1 MQTPTILTLSRD
13 APNYPQ
19 QLLDLY
25 DPPARIYISG
35 DAALINRQPLVAIV
49 GARAASRQGVLDA
62 TFLAQGLV
70 QRGFGVV
77 SGLALGVD
85 GAAHRSAL
93 AANGFTL
100 AVGATGLD
108 VVYPPQ
114 HVQLAEEIALK
125 GLLLSEFPPGT
136 APRAFHFP
144 RRNRLIAALC
154 LGVVVVEAAAKSGS
168 LITAHLAAELLKSTA
183 GIDVQHVAYKGSAA
197 ALSEVM
203 AGNINYVFDIIST
216 ALPQIQ
222 SGAVRALGWTGV
234 TRSSLIPNVPTI
246 AEAGLPGFDITGW
259 GGNAGP
265 SGIPANVLQ
274 RLHAAVSAAIK
285 DADLRGRIMG
295 QGYAI
300 DLIEPAAFYALV
312 KTDLAKWG
320 KVVRDGNIKVE

>member
-1 MQTPTILTLSRD
+1 MLLLIIALFFCAISLSLSKLSIAQDFPTKPIRLLVPFAAGGPIDLLSRTIANKLTETIGQSVIIENRPGAGGSIAAD
-13 APNYPQ
+13 ATARSAPDGYTIMLITVGTQAINPA
-19 QLLDLY
+19 LY
-25 DPPARIYISG
+25 KLKYDSLQDFSYITTVGTYS
-35 DAALINRQPLVAIV
+35 LVLVANPKLPFKTI
-49 GARAASRQGVLDA
+49 
-62 TFLAQGLV
+62 
-70 QRGFGVV
+70 
-77 SGLALGVD
+77 
-85 GAAHRSAL
+85 
-93 AANGFTL
+93 
-100 AVGATGLD
+100 
-108 VVYPPQ
+108 
-114 HVQLAEEIALK
+114 AE
-125 GLLLSEFPPGT
+125 
-136 APRAFHFP
+136 
-144 RRNRLIAALC
+144 LIAYARTNPGKLNY
-154 LGVVVVEAAAKSGS
+154 GSSGHGS
-168 LITAHLAAELLKSTA
+168 TAHLAAELLKSSA

-259 GGNAGP
+259 VGIAGP

-312 KTDLAKWG
+312 KADLAKWG